1 MNGGRRKGRT
11 FPIRRSNDDCRS
23 AVRQDFDD
31 GALFPTK
38 KSKGSFC
45 RGFAA
50 NHMNMKTSTR
60 KRIGRVGILAVL
72 ALLLLVCFASC
83 APNNAPKVT
92 LSYDGDTFLSVAENQ
107 DQHALKVTQFKE
119 LADLLVA
126 TFNPDSFDNREML
139 VAAWRGYDMLAE
151 DFDDTKI
158 NETDEER
165 AERDRGDRADLAAAV
180 KVIAKANELAEE
192 KVSVDYTVLNKAD
205 LDVLINAF
213 RTKVDVGTSSG
224 FMDKILSGI
233 GSILRWLTNTLC
245 FGSYLAGICVFAVI
259 IEILM
264 LPFAIKQQK
273 NSIRQAKLRPKE
285 MAIKNKYKGR
295 NDQPTMQK
303 MQQEIQELYQRENF
317 SPYSGCLPL
326 LIQLPIIMAL
336 YSIII
341 DPLHYVMG
349 QTAGMSQALTTFAT
363 ASRAAGGLGC
373 VFGNTNGSIL
383 LLSELKS
390 AGVAA
395 FESVSNFRFFENSEE
410 IFTALSGI
418 SGKIPSFSIGGINIA
433 TRYVDGGRHGFW
445 RDEHLRIEGDA
456 AAHLHELFRSD
467 WLSAGGEELQPL
479 PEQKQSRPSNPS
491 HPLQIIHSAEGPT
504 RHAHHRAIIEAICSA
519 RHNIRIS
526 TPYLLPPPALL
537 EAICIAA
544 RSGVEVELLIP
555 ARSDVRIAGLAAEA
569 FVRYCVQQDVK
580 VYRYRNGFLHSKLIT
595 IDESVAIV
603 GSANL
608 DYRSLCY
615 NLEASVAIYSPA
627 LVREYNSRFYTD
639 LALSEPVSRLQRPTI
654 SRLLAEGLARLLA
667 PLL

>member
-23 AVRQDFDD
+23 AVRQDVYD

-83 APNNAPKVT
+83 APKNAQKVT

-165 AERDRGDRADLAAAV
+165 AERDRGDRADVAAAV

-395 FESVSNFRFFENSEE
+395 FESVSSFRFFANSEE

-418 SGKIPSFSIGGINIA
+418 SGKIPSFSIGGIN
-433 TRYVDGGRHGFW
+433 F
-445 RDEHLRIEGDA
+445 
-456 AAHLHELFRSD
+456 
-467 WLSAGGEELQPL
+467 
-479 PEQKQSRPSNPS
+479 
-491 HPLQIIHSAEGPT
+491 
-504 RHAHHRAIIEAICSA
+504 
-519 RHNIRIS
+519 
-526 TPYLLPPPALL
+526 
-537 EAICIAA
+537 
-544 RSGVEVELLIP
+544 
-555 ARSDVRIAGLAAEA
+555 GLAPSFSGNLLLLLVPVLT
-569 FVRYCVQQDVK
+569 FVTY
-580 VYRYRNGFLHSKLIT
+580 FLTSKLNRKFMAQP
-595 IDESVAIV
+595 VANEGV
-603 GSANL
+603 DAKQ
-608 DYRSLCY
+608 
-615 NLEASVAIYSPA
+615 VACSNTMMDVTMPMMSTFFTFMVPA
-627 LVREYNSRFYTD
+627 LVGVYWMFRSLVGLGKQFI
-639 LALSEPVSRLQRPTI
+639 I
-654 SRLLAEGLARLLA
+654 SRIMPLPTFTEEDYKQAAKEMAGKRTVVKKSERAGSVRSLHHIDDEDYEDTRERALARKAAIEAREREEQEAKKSSLFGGATLKQDRKDEDA
-667 PLL
+667 KDADKADETDEADKN

>member
-1 MNGGRRKGRT
+1 MTTAAAPCGKILT
-11 FPIRRSNDDCRS
+11 TAHCFP
-23 AVRQDFDD
+23 Q
-31 GALFPTK
+31 K

-83 APNNAPKVT
+83 ASNNAQKVT

-165 AERDRGDRADLAAAV
+165 AERDRGDRADVAAAV

-213 RTKVDVGTSSG
+213 RTKVDVDTSSG

-233 GSILRWLTNTLC
+233 GSILRWLTNNLC

-395 FESVSNFRFFENSEE
+395 FESVSSFRFFENSEE

-418 SGKIPSFSIGGINIA
+418 SGKIPSFSIGGIN
-433 TRYVDGGRHGFW
+433 F
-445 RDEHLRIEGDA
+445 
-456 AAHLHELFRSD
+456 
-467 WLSAGGEELQPL
+467 
-479 PEQKQSRPSNPS
+479 
-491 HPLQIIHSAEGPT
+491 
-504 RHAHHRAIIEAICSA
+504 
-519 RHNIRIS
+519 
-526 TPYLLPPPALL
+526 
-537 EAICIAA
+537 
-544 RSGVEVELLIP
+544 
-555 ARSDVRIAGLAAEA
+555 GLAPSFSGNLLLLLVPVLT
-569 FVRYCVQQDVK
+569 FVTY
-580 VYRYRNGFLHSKLIT
+580 FLTSKLNRKFMAQP
-595 IDESVAIV
+595 VANEGV
-603 GSANL
+603 DAKQ
-608 DYRSLCY
+608 
-615 NLEASVAIYSPA
+615 VACSNTMMDVTMPMMSTFFTFMVPA
-627 LVREYNSRFYTD
+627 LVGVYWMFRSLVGLGKQFI
-639 LALSEPVSRLQRPTI
+639 I
-654 SRLLAEGLARLLA
+654 SRIMPLPTFTEEDYKQAAKEMAGKRTVVKKSERAGSVRSLHHIDDEDYEDTRERALARKAAIEAREREEQEAKKSSLFGGATLKQDRKDEDA
-667 PLL
+667 KDADKADETDEADKN

>member
-83 APNNAPKVT
+83 ASNNAQKVT

-165 AERDRGDRADLAAAV
+165 AERDRGDRADVAAAV

-213 RTKVDVGTSSG
+213 RTKVDVDTSSG

-233 GSILRWLTNTLC
+233 GSILRWLTNNLC

-395 FESVSNFRFFENSEE
+395 FESVSSFRFFENSEE

-418 SGKIPSFSIGGINIA
+418 SGKIPSFSIGGIN
-433 TRYVDGGRHGFW
+433 F
-445 RDEHLRIEGDA
+445 
-456 AAHLHELFRSD
+456 
-467 WLSAGGEELQPL
+467 
-479 PEQKQSRPSNPS
+479 
-491 HPLQIIHSAEGPT
+491 
-504 RHAHHRAIIEAICSA
+504 
-519 RHNIRIS
+519 
-526 TPYLLPPPALL
+526 
-537 EAICIAA
+537 
-544 RSGVEVELLIP
+544 
-555 ARSDVRIAGLAAEA
+555 GLAPSFSGNLLLLLVPVLT
-569 FVRYCVQQDVK
+569 FVTY
-580 VYRYRNGFLHSKLIT
+580 FLTSKLNRKFMAQP
-595 IDESVAIV
+595 VANEGV
-603 GSANL
+603 DAKQ
-608 DYRSLCY
+608 
-615 NLEASVAIYSPA
+615 VACSNTMMDVTMPMMSTFFTFMVPA
-627 LVREYNSRFYTD
+627 LVGVYWMFRSLVGLGKQFI
-639 LALSEPVSRLQRPTI
+639 I
-654 SRLLAEGLARLLA
+654 SRIMPLPTFTEEDYKQAAKEMAGKRTVVKKSERAGSVRSLHHIDDEDYEDTRERALARKAAIEAREREEQEAKKSSLFGGATLKQDRKDEDA
-667 PLL
+667 KDADKADETDEADKN

>member
-83 APNNAPKVT
+83 APNNAQKVT

-151 DFDDTKI
+151 DFDDAKI

-395 FESVSNFRFFENSEE
+395 FESVSSFRFFENSEE

-418 SGKIPSFSIGGINIA
+418 SGKIPSFSIGGINFGL
-433 TRYVDGGRHGFW
+433 T
-445 RDEHLRIEGDA
+445 
-456 AAHLHELFRSD
+456 
-467 WLSAGGEELQPL
+467 
-479 PEQKQSRPSNPS
+479 PSFSGN
-491 HPLQIIHSAEGPT
+491 
-504 RHAHHRAIIEAICSA
+504 
-519 RHNIRIS
+519 
-526 TPYLLPPPALL
+526 LLLL
-537 EAICIAA
+537 L
-544 RSGVEVELLIP
+544 VPVLT
-555 ARSDVRIAGLAAEA
+555 
-569 FVRYCVQQDVK
+569 FVTY
-580 VYRYRNGFLHSKLIT
+580 FLTSKLNRKFMAQP
-595 IDESVAIV
+595 VANEGV
-603 GSANL
+603 DAKQ
-608 DYRSLCY
+608 
-615 NLEASVAIYSPA
+615 VACSNTMMDVTMPMMSTFFTFMVPA
-627 LVREYNSRFYTD
+627 LVGVYWMFRSLVGLGKQFI
-639 LALSEPVSRLQRPTI
+639 I
-654 SRLLAEGLARLLA
+654 SRIMPLPTFTEEDYKQAAKEMAGKRTVVKKSERAGSVRSLHHIDDEDYEDTRERALARKAAIEAREREEQEAKKSSLFGGATLKQDRKDEDA
-667 PLL
+667 KDADKADETDEADKN

>member
-23 AVRQDFDD
+23 AVRQDVYD

-83 APNNAPKVT
+83 APKNAQKVT

-165 AERDRGDRADLAAAV
+165 AERDRGDRADVAAAV

-213 RTKVDVGTSSG
+213 RTKVDVGASSG

-395 FESVSNFRFFENSEE
+395 FESVSSFRFFENSEE

-418 SGKIPSFSIGGINIA
+418 SGKIPSFSIGGIN
-433 TRYVDGGRHGFW
+433 F
-445 RDEHLRIEGDA
+445 
-456 AAHLHELFRSD
+456 
-467 WLSAGGEELQPL
+467 
-479 PEQKQSRPSNPS
+479 
-491 HPLQIIHSAEGPT
+491 
-504 RHAHHRAIIEAICSA
+504 
-519 RHNIRIS
+519 
-526 TPYLLPPPALL
+526 
-537 EAICIAA
+537 
-544 RSGVEVELLIP
+544 
-555 ARSDVRIAGLAAEA
+555 GLAPSFSGNLLLLLVPVLT
-569 FVRYCVQQDVK
+569 FVTY
-580 VYRYRNGFLHSKLIT
+580 FLTSKLNRKFMAQP
-595 IDESVAIV
+595 VANEGV
-603 GSANL
+603 DAKQ
-608 DYRSLCY
+608 
-615 NLEASVAIYSPA
+615 VACSNTMMDVTMPMMSTFFTFMVPA
-627 LVREYNSRFYTD
+627 LVGVYWMFRSLVGLGKQFI
-639 LALSEPVSRLQRPTI
+639 I
-654 SRLLAEGLARLLA
+654 SRIMPLPTFTEEDYKQAAKEMAGKRTVVKKSERAGSVRSLHHIDDEDYEDTRERALARKAAIEAREREEQEAKKSSLFGGATLKQDRKDEDA
-667 PLL
+667 KDADQADETDEADKN

>member
-1 MNGGRRKGRT
+1 
-11 FPIRRSNDDCRS
+11 
-23 AVRQDFDD
+23 
-31 GALFPTK
+31 
-38 KSKGSFC
+38 
-45 RGFAA
+45 
-50 NHMNMKTSTR
+50 MNMKTSTR
-60 KRIGRVGILAVL
+60 KRIGRVGLLAVL
-72 ALLLLVCFASC
+72 ALLLLACFASC

-92 LSYDGDTFLSVAENQ
+92 LSYDGDAFLSVAENQ
-107 DQHALKVTQFKE
+107 DQHALKGTQLKS

-126 TFNPDSFDNREML
+126 TFDPETFDNREML

-151 DFDDTKI
+151 GFDDTKI
-158 NETDEER
+158 NETAEER
-165 AERDRGDRADLAAAV
+165 AERDRGDRADVAAAV
-180 KVIAKANELAEE
+180 KVITKANDLADE
-192 KVSVDYTVLNKAD
+192 KTAVDFTALNKAD
-205 LDVLINAF
+205 LDVLIDAF
-213 RTKVDVGTSSG
+213 RTKVDVDSSAG

-233 GSILRWLTNTLC
+233 GVALRWLTNTLC
-245 FGSYLAGICVFAVI
+245 FGSYLGGICLFAVI

-395 FESVSNFRFFENSEE
+395 FESVSSFRFFENSEE

-418 SGKIPSFSIGGINIA
+418 SGKIPSFSIGGIN
-433 TRYVDGGRHGFW
+433 F
-445 RDEHLRIEGDA
+445 
-456 AAHLHELFRSD
+456 
-467 WLSAGGEELQPL
+467 
-479 PEQKQSRPSNPS
+479 
-491 HPLQIIHSAEGPT
+491 
-504 RHAHHRAIIEAICSA
+504 
-519 RHNIRIS
+519 
-526 TPYLLPPPALL
+526 
-537 EAICIAA
+537 
-544 RSGVEVELLIP
+544 
-555 ARSDVRIAGLAAEA
+555 GLAPSFSGNLLLLLVPVLT
-569 FVRYCVQQDVK
+569 FVTY
-580 VYRYRNGFLHSKLIT
+580 FLTSKLNRKFMAQP
-595 IDESVAIV
+595 VANEGV
-603 GSANL
+603 DAKQ
-608 DYRSLCY
+608 
-615 NLEASVAIYSPA
+615 VACSNTMMDVTMPMMSTFFTFMVPA
-627 LVREYNSRFYTD
+627 LVGVYWMFRSLVGLGKQFI
-639 LALSEPVSRLQRPTI
+639 I
-654 SRLLAEGLARLLA
+654 SRIMPLPTFTEEDYKQAAKEMAGKRTVVKKSERAGSVRSLHHIDDEDYEDTRERALARKAAIEAREREEQEAKKSSLFGGATLKQDRKA
-667 PLL
+667 EDAKDADDTDEADQADKN

>member
-23 AVRQDFDD
+23 AVRQDVYD

-83 APNNAPKVT
+83 APKNAQKVT

-165 AERDRGDRADLAAAV
+165 AERDRGDRADVAAAV

-213 RTKVDVGTSSG
+213 RTKVDVGASSG

-273 NSIRQAKLRPKE
+273 NAIRQAKLRPKE

-395 FESVSNFRFFENSEE
+395 FESVSSFRFFENSEE

-418 SGKIPSFSIGGINIA
+418 SGKIPSFSIGGIN
-433 TRYVDGGRHGFW
+433 F
-445 RDEHLRIEGDA
+445 
-456 AAHLHELFRSD
+456 
-467 WLSAGGEELQPL
+467 
-479 PEQKQSRPSNPS
+479 
-491 HPLQIIHSAEGPT
+491 
-504 RHAHHRAIIEAICSA
+504 
-519 RHNIRIS
+519 
-526 TPYLLPPPALL
+526 
-537 EAICIAA
+537 
-544 RSGVEVELLIP
+544 
-555 ARSDVRIAGLAAEA
+555 GLAPSFSGNLLLLLVPVLT
-569 FVRYCVQQDVK
+569 FVTY
-580 VYRYRNGFLHSKLIT
+580 FLTSKLNRKFMAQP
-595 IDESVAIV
+595 VANEGV
-603 GSANL
+603 DAKQ
-608 DYRSLCY
+608 
-615 NLEASVAIYSPA
+615 VACSNTMMDVTMPMMSTFFTFMVPA
-627 LVREYNSRFYTD
+627 LVGVYWMFRSLVGLGKQFI
-639 LALSEPVSRLQRPTI
+639 I
-654 SRLLAEGLARLLA
+654 SRIMPLPTFTEEDYKQAAKEMAGKRTVVKKSERAGSVRSLHHIDDEDYEDTRERALARKAAIEAREREEQEAKKSSLFGGATLKQDRKDEDA
-667 PLL
+667 KDADKADETDEADKN

>member
-1 MNGGRRKGRT
+1 
-11 FPIRRSNDDCRS
+11 
-23 AVRQDFDD
+23 
-31 GALFPTK
+31 
-38 KSKGSFC
+38 
-45 RGFAA
+45 
-50 NHMNMKTSTR
+50 MNMKTSTR
-60 KRIGRVGILAVL
+60 KRIGRVGLLAVL
-72 ALLLLVCFASC
+72 ALLLLACFASC

-107 DQHALKVTQFKE
+107 DQHALKGTQLKS

-126 TFNPDSFDNREML
+126 TFDPETFDNREML

-151 DFDDTKI
+151 GFDDTKI
-158 NETDEER
+158 NETAEER
-165 AERDRGDRADLAAAV
+165 AERDRGDRADVAAAV
-180 KVIAKANELAEE
+180 KVITKANDLADE
-192 KVSVDYTVLNKAD
+192 KTAVDFTALNKAD
-205 LDVLINAF
+205 LDVLIDAF
-213 RTKVDVGTSSG
+213 RTKVDVDSSAG

-233 GSILRWLTNTLC
+233 GVALRWLTNTLC
-245 FGSYLAGICVFAVI
+245 FGSYLGGICLFAII

-395 FESVSNFRFFENSEE
+395 FESVSSFRFFENSEE
-410 IFTALSGI
+410 VFTALSGI
-418 SGKIPSFSIGGINIA
+418 SGKIPSFSIGGIN
-433 TRYVDGGRHGFW
+433 F
-445 RDEHLRIEGDA
+445 
-456 AAHLHELFRSD
+456 
-467 WLSAGGEELQPL
+467 
-479 PEQKQSRPSNPS
+479 
-491 HPLQIIHSAEGPT
+491 
-504 RHAHHRAIIEAICSA
+504 
-519 RHNIRIS
+519 
-526 TPYLLPPPALL
+526 
-537 EAICIAA
+537 
-544 RSGVEVELLIP
+544 
-555 ARSDVRIAGLAAEA
+555 GLAPSFSGNLLLLLVPVLT
-569 FVRYCVQQDVK
+569 FVTY
-580 VYRYRNGFLHSKLIT
+580 FLTSKLNRKFMAQP
-595 IDESVAIV
+595 VANEGV
-603 GSANL
+603 DAKQ
-608 DYRSLCY
+608 
-615 NLEASVAIYSPA
+615 VACSNTMMDVTMPMMSTFFTFMVPA
-627 LVREYNSRFYTD
+627 LVGVYWMFRSLVGLGKQFI
-639 LALSEPVSRLQRPTI
+639 I
-654 SRLLAEGLARLLA
+654 SRIMPLPTFTEEDYKQAAKEMAGKRTVVKKSERAGSVRSLHHIDDEDYEDTRERALARKAAIEAREREEQEAKKSSLFGGATLKQDRKA
-667 PLL
+667 EDAKDADDTDEADQADKN

>member
-31 GALFPTK
+31 GAPFPTK

-72 ALLLLVCFASC
+72 ALLLLVCFTSC
-83 APNNAPKVT
+83 ASNNATKVT

-165 AERDRGDRADLAAAV
+165 AERDRGDRADVAAAV

-213 RTKVDVGTSSG
+213 RTKVDVGTSAG

-395 FESVSNFRFFENSEE
+395 FESVSSFRFFANSEE

-418 SGKIPSFSIGGINIA
+418 SGKIPSFSIGGIN
-433 TRYVDGGRHGFW
+433 F
-445 RDEHLRIEGDA
+445 
-456 AAHLHELFRSD
+456 
-467 WLSAGGEELQPL
+467 
-479 PEQKQSRPSNPS
+479 
-491 HPLQIIHSAEGPT
+491 
-504 RHAHHRAIIEAICSA
+504 
-519 RHNIRIS
+519 
-526 TPYLLPPPALL
+526 
-537 EAICIAA
+537 
-544 RSGVEVELLIP
+544 
-555 ARSDVRIAGLAAEA
+555 GLAPSFSGNLLLLLVPVLT
-569 FVRYCVQQDVK
+569 FVTY
-580 VYRYRNGFLHSKLIT
+580 FLTSKLNRKFMAQP
-595 IDESVAIV
+595 VANEGV
-603 GSANL
+603 DAKQ
-608 DYRSLCY
+608 
-615 NLEASVAIYSPA
+615 VACSNTMMDVTMPMMSTFFTFMVPA
-627 LVREYNSRFYTD
+627 LVGVYWMFRSLVGLGKQFI
-639 LALSEPVSRLQRPTI
+639 I
-654 SRLLAEGLARLLA
+654 SRIMPLPTFTEEDYKQAAKEMAGKRTVVKKSERAGSVRSLHHIDDEDYEDTRERALARKAAIEAREREEQEAKKSSLFGGATLKQDRKDEDA
-667 PLL
+667 KDADKADETDEADKN

>member
-1 MNGGRRKGRT
+1 
-11 FPIRRSNDDCRS
+11 
-23 AVRQDFDD
+23 
-31 GALFPTK
+31 
-38 KSKGSFC
+38 
-45 RGFAA
+45 
-50 NHMNMKTSTR
+50 MNMKTSTR

-72 ALLLLVCFASC
+72 ALLLLVCFTSC
-83 APNNAPKVT
+83 ASNNAPKVT

-165 AERDRGDRADLAAAV
+165 VERDRGDRADVAAAV

-418 SGKIPSFSIGGINIA
+418 SGKIPSFSIGGINFGL
-433 TRYVDGGRHGFW
+433 T
-445 RDEHLRIEGDA
+445 
-456 AAHLHELFRSD
+456 
-467 WLSAGGEELQPL
+467 
-479 PEQKQSRPSNPS
+479 PSFSGN
-491 HPLQIIHSAEGPT
+491 
-504 RHAHHRAIIEAICSA
+504 
-519 RHNIRIS
+519 
-526 TPYLLPPPALL
+526 LLLL
-537 EAICIAA
+537 L
-544 RSGVEVELLIP
+544 VPVLT
-555 ARSDVRIAGLAAEA
+555 
-569 FVRYCVQQDVK
+569 FVTY
-580 VYRYRNGFLHSKLIT
+580 FLTSKLNRKFMAQP
-595 IDESVAIV
+595 VANEGV
-603 GSANL
+603 DAKQ
-608 DYRSLCY
+608 
-615 NLEASVAIYSPA
+615 VACSNTMMDVTMPMMSTFFTFMVPA
-627 LVREYNSRFYTD
+627 LVGVYWMFRSLVGLGKQFI
-639 LALSEPVSRLQRPTI
+639 I
-654 SRLLAEGLARLLA
+654 SRIMPLPTFTEEDYKQAAKEMAGKRTVVKKSERAGSVRSLHHIDDEDYEDTRERALARKAAIEAREREEQEAKKSSLFGGATLKQDRKDEDA
-667 PLL
+667 KDADKADETDAADKN

>member
-83 APNNAPKVT
+83 APNNAQKVT

-213 RTKVDVGTSSG
+213 RTKVDVDTSSG

-233 GSILRWLTNTLC
+233 GSILRWLTNNLC

-418 SGKIPSFSIGGINIA
+418 SGKIPSFSIGGIN
-433 TRYVDGGRHGFW
+433 F
-445 RDEHLRIEGDA
+445 
-456 AAHLHELFRSD
+456 
-467 WLSAGGEELQPL
+467 
-479 PEQKQSRPSNPS
+479 
-491 HPLQIIHSAEGPT
+491 
-504 RHAHHRAIIEAICSA
+504 
-519 RHNIRIS
+519 
-526 TPYLLPPPALL
+526 
-537 EAICIAA
+537 
-544 RSGVEVELLIP
+544 
-555 ARSDVRIAGLAAEA
+555 GLAPSFSGNLLLLLVPVLT
-569 FVRYCVQQDVK
+569 FVTY
-580 VYRYRNGFLHSKLIT
+580 FLTSKLNRKFMAQP
-595 IDESVAIV
+595 VANEGV
-603 GSANL
+603 DAKQ
-608 DYRSLCY
+608 
-615 NLEASVAIYSPA
+615 VACSNTMMDVTMPMMSTFFTFMVPA
-627 LVREYNSRFYTD
+627 LVGVYWMFRSLVGLGKQFI
-639 LALSEPVSRLQRPTI
+639 I
-654 SRLLAEGLARLLA
+654 SRIMPLPTFTEEDYKQAAKEMAGKRTVVKKSERAGSVRSLHHIDDEDYEDTRERALARKAAIEAREREEQEAKKSSLFGGATLKQDRKDEDA
-667 PLL
+667 KDADKADETDEADKN

>member
-83 APNNAPKVT
+83 APNNAQKVT

-151 DFDDTKI
+151 DFDDAKI

-165 AERDRGDRADLAAAV
+165 AERDRGDRADVAAAV

-395 FESVSNFRFFENSEE
+395 FESVSSFRFFENSEE

-418 SGKIPSFSIGGINIA
+418 SGKIPSFSIGGINFGL
-433 TRYVDGGRHGFW
+433 T
-445 RDEHLRIEGDA
+445 
-456 AAHLHELFRSD
+456 
-467 WLSAGGEELQPL
+467 
-479 PEQKQSRPSNPS
+479 PSFSGN
-491 HPLQIIHSAEGPT
+491 
-504 RHAHHRAIIEAICSA
+504 
-519 RHNIRIS
+519 
-526 TPYLLPPPALL
+526 LLLL
-537 EAICIAA
+537 L
-544 RSGVEVELLIP
+544 VPVLT
-555 ARSDVRIAGLAAEA
+555 
-569 FVRYCVQQDVK
+569 FVTY
-580 VYRYRNGFLHSKLIT
+580 FLTSKLNRKFMAQP
-595 IDESVAIV
+595 VANEGV
-603 GSANL
+603 DAKQ
-608 DYRSLCY
+608 
-615 NLEASVAIYSPA
+615 VACSNTMMDVTMPMMSTFFTFMVPA
-627 LVREYNSRFYTD
+627 LVGVYWMFRSLVGLGKQFI
-639 LALSEPVSRLQRPTI
+639 I
-654 SRLLAEGLARLLA
+654 SRIMPLPTFTEEDYKQAAKEMAGKRTVVKKSERAGSVRSLHHIDDEDYEDTRERALARKAAIEAREREEQEAKKSSLFGGATLKQDRKDEDA
-667 PLL
+667 KDADKADETDEADKN

>member
-11 FPIRRSNDDCRS
+11 FPTRRSNDDCRS

-31 GALFPTK
+31 GAPFPTK

-83 APNNAPKVT
+83 APNNAQKVT

-165 AERDRGDRADLAAAV
+165 VERDRGDRADVAAAV

-418 SGKIPSFSIGGINIA
+418 SGKIPSFSIGGINFGL
-433 TRYVDGGRHGFW
+433 T
-445 RDEHLRIEGDA
+445 
-456 AAHLHELFRSD
+456 
-467 WLSAGGEELQPL
+467 
-479 PEQKQSRPSNPS
+479 PSFSGN
-491 HPLQIIHSAEGPT
+491 
-504 RHAHHRAIIEAICSA
+504 
-519 RHNIRIS
+519 
-526 TPYLLPPPALL
+526 LLLL
-537 EAICIAA
+537 L
-544 RSGVEVELLIP
+544 VPVLT
-555 ARSDVRIAGLAAEA
+555 
-569 FVRYCVQQDVK
+569 FVTY
-580 VYRYRNGFLHSKLIT
+580 FLTSKLNRKFMAQP
-595 IDESVAIV
+595 VANEGV
-603 GSANL
+603 DAKQ
-608 DYRSLCY
+608 
-615 NLEASVAIYSPA
+615 VACSNTMMDVTMPMMSTFFTFMVPA
-627 LVREYNSRFYTD
+627 LVGVYWMFRSLVGLGKQFI
-639 LALSEPVSRLQRPTI
+639 I
-654 SRLLAEGLARLLA
+654 SRIMPLPTFTEEDYKQAAKEMAGKRTVVKKSERAGSVRSLHHIDDEDYEDTRERALARKAAIEAREREEQEAKKSSLFGGATLKQDRKDEDA
-667 PLL
+667 KDADKADETDAADKN

>member
-23 AVRQDFDD
+23 AVRQDVYD

-83 APNNAPKVT
+83 APKNAQKVT

-165 AERDRGDRADLAAAV
+165 AERDRGDRADVAAAV

-213 RTKVDVGTSSG
+213 RTKVDVGASSG

-395 FESVSNFRFFENSEE
+395 FESVSSFRFFANSEE

-418 SGKIPSFSIGGINIA
+418 SGKIPSFSIGGIN
-433 TRYVDGGRHGFW
+433 F
-445 RDEHLRIEGDA
+445 
-456 AAHLHELFRSD
+456 
-467 WLSAGGEELQPL
+467 
-479 PEQKQSRPSNPS
+479 
-491 HPLQIIHSAEGPT
+491 
-504 RHAHHRAIIEAICSA
+504 
-519 RHNIRIS
+519 
-526 TPYLLPPPALL
+526 
-537 EAICIAA
+537 
-544 RSGVEVELLIP
+544 
-555 ARSDVRIAGLAAEA
+555 GLAPSFSGNLLLLLVPVLT
-569 FVRYCVQQDVK
+569 FVTY
-580 VYRYRNGFLHSKLIT
+580 FLTSKLNRKFMAQP
-595 IDESVAIV
+595 VANEGV
-603 GSANL
+603 DAKQ
-608 DYRSLCY
+608 
-615 NLEASVAIYSPA
+615 VACSNTMMDVTMPMMSTFFTFMVPA
-627 LVREYNSRFYTD
+627 LVGVYWMFRSLVGLGKQFI
-639 LALSEPVSRLQRPTI
+639 I
-654 SRLLAEGLARLLA
+654 SRIMPLPTFTEEDYKQAAKEMAGKRTVVKKSERAGSVRSLHHIDDEDYEDTRERALARKAAIEAREREEQEAKKSSLFGGATLKQDRKDEDA
-667 PLL
+667 KDADQADETDEADKN

>member
-23 AVRQDFDD
+23 AVRQDFYD
-31 GALFPTK
+31 GAPFPTK

-72 ALLLLVCFASC
+72 ALLLLVCFTSC
-83 APNNAPKVT
+83 ASNNATKVT

-165 AERDRGDRADLAAAV
+165 AERDRGDRADVAAAV

-395 FESVSNFRFFENSEE
+395 FESVSSFRFFENSGEV
-410 IFTALSGI
+410 FTALSGI
-418 SGKIPSFSIGGINIA
+418 SGKIPSFSIGGIN
-433 TRYVDGGRHGFW
+433 F
-445 RDEHLRIEGDA
+445 
-456 AAHLHELFRSD
+456 
-467 WLSAGGEELQPL
+467 
-479 PEQKQSRPSNPS
+479 
-491 HPLQIIHSAEGPT
+491 
-504 RHAHHRAIIEAICSA
+504 
-519 RHNIRIS
+519 
-526 TPYLLPPPALL
+526 
-537 EAICIAA
+537 
-544 RSGVEVELLIP
+544 
-555 ARSDVRIAGLAAEA
+555 GLAPSFSGNLLLLLVPVLT
-569 FVRYCVQQDVK
+569 FVTY
-580 VYRYRNGFLHSKLIT
+580 FLTSKLNRKFMAQP
-595 IDESVAIV
+595 VANEGV
-603 GSANL
+603 DAKQ
-608 DYRSLCY
+608 
-615 NLEASVAIYSPA
+615 VACSNTMMDVTMPMMSTFFTFMVPA
-627 LVREYNSRFYTD
+627 LVGVYWMFRSLVGLGKQFI
-639 LALSEPVSRLQRPTI
+639 I
-654 SRLLAEGLARLLA
+654 SRIMPLPTFTEEDYKQAAKEMAGKRTVVKKSERAGSVRSLHHIDDEDYEDTRERALARKAAIEAREREEQEAKKSSLFGGATLKQDRKDEDA
-667 PLL
+667 KDADKADETDEADKN

>member
-31 GALFPTK
+31 GAPFPTK

-83 APNNAPKVT
+83 APNNAQKVT

-151 DFDDTKI
+151 DFDDAKI

-395 FESVSNFRFFENSEE
+395 FESVSSFRFFENSEE

-418 SGKIPSFSIGGINIA
+418 SGKIPSFSIGGINFGL
-433 TRYVDGGRHGFW
+433 T
-445 RDEHLRIEGDA
+445 
-456 AAHLHELFRSD
+456 
-467 WLSAGGEELQPL
+467 
-479 PEQKQSRPSNPS
+479 PSFSGN
-491 HPLQIIHSAEGPT
+491 
-504 RHAHHRAIIEAICSA
+504 
-519 RHNIRIS
+519 
-526 TPYLLPPPALL
+526 LLLL
-537 EAICIAA
+537 L
-544 RSGVEVELLIP
+544 VPVLT
-555 ARSDVRIAGLAAEA
+555 
-569 FVRYCVQQDVK
+569 FVTY
-580 VYRYRNGFLHSKLIT
+580 FLTSKLNRKFMAQP
-595 IDESVAIV
+595 VANEGV
-603 GSANL
+603 DAKQ
-608 DYRSLCY
+608 
-615 NLEASVAIYSPA
+615 VACSNTMMDVTMPMMSTFFTFMVPA
-627 LVREYNSRFYTD
+627 LVGVYWMFRSLVGLGKQFI
-639 LALSEPVSRLQRPTI
+639 I
-654 SRLLAEGLARLLA
+654 SRIMPLPTFTEEDYKQAAKEMAGKRTVVKKSERAGSVRSLHHIDDEDYEDTRERALARKAAIEAREREEQEAKKSSLFGGATLKQDRKDEDA
-667 PLL
+667 KDADKADETDEADKN

>member
-83 APNNAPKVT
+83 APNNAQKVT

-165 AERDRGDRADLAAAV
+165 AERDRGDRADVAAAV

-395 FESVSNFRFFENSEE
+395 FESVSSFRFFENSEE

-418 SGKIPSFSIGGINIA
+418 SGKIPSFSIGGINFGL
-433 TRYVDGGRHGFW
+433 T
-445 RDEHLRIEGDA
+445 
-456 AAHLHELFRSD
+456 
-467 WLSAGGEELQPL
+467 
-479 PEQKQSRPSNPS
+479 PSFSGN
-491 HPLQIIHSAEGPT
+491 
-504 RHAHHRAIIEAICSA
+504 
-519 RHNIRIS
+519 
-526 TPYLLPPPALL
+526 LLLL
-537 EAICIAA
+537 L
-544 RSGVEVELLIP
+544 VPVLT
-555 ARSDVRIAGLAAEA
+555 
-569 FVRYCVQQDVK
+569 FVTY
-580 VYRYRNGFLHSKLIT
+580 FLTSKLNRKFMAQP
-595 IDESVAIV
+595 VANEGV
-603 GSANL
+603 DAKQ
-608 DYRSLCY
+608 
-615 NLEASVAIYSPA
+615 VACSNTMMDVTMPMMSTFFTFMVPA
-627 LVREYNSRFYTD
+627 LVGVYWMFRSLVGLGKQFI
-639 LALSEPVSRLQRPTI
+639 I
-654 SRLLAEGLARLLA
+654 SRIMPLPTFTEEDYKQAAKEMAGKRTVVKKSERAGSVRSLHHIDDEDYEDTRERALARKAAIEAREREEQEAKKSSLFGGATLKQDRKDEDA
-667 PLL
+667 KDADKADETDEADKN

>member
-1 MNGGRRKGRT
+1 
-11 FPIRRSNDDCRS
+11 
-23 AVRQDFDD
+23 
-31 GALFPTK
+31 
-38 KSKGSFC
+38 
-45 RGFAA
+45 
-50 NHMNMKTSTR
+50 MKTSTR

-83 APNNAPKVT
+83 APKNAQKVT

-165 AERDRGDRADLAAAV
+165 AERDRGDRADVAAAV

-213 RTKVDVGTSSG
+213 RTKVDVGASSG

-395 FESVSNFRFFENSEE
+395 FESVSSFRFFENSEE

-418 SGKIPSFSIGGINIA
+418 SGKIPSFSIGGIN
-433 TRYVDGGRHGFW
+433 F
-445 RDEHLRIEGDA
+445 
-456 AAHLHELFRSD
+456 
-467 WLSAGGEELQPL
+467 
-479 PEQKQSRPSNPS
+479 
-491 HPLQIIHSAEGPT
+491 
-504 RHAHHRAIIEAICSA
+504 
-519 RHNIRIS
+519 
-526 TPYLLPPPALL
+526 
-537 EAICIAA
+537 
-544 RSGVEVELLIP
+544 
-555 ARSDVRIAGLAAEA
+555 GLAPSFSGNLLLLLVPVLT
-569 FVRYCVQQDVK
+569 FVTY
-580 VYRYRNGFLHSKLIT
+580 FLTSKLNRKFMAQP
-595 IDESVAIV
+595 VANEGV
-603 GSANL
+603 DAKQ
-608 DYRSLCY
+608 
-615 NLEASVAIYSPA
+615 VACSNTMMDVTMPMMSTFFTFMVPA
-627 LVREYNSRFYTD
+627 LVGVYWMFRSLVGLGKQFI
-639 LALSEPVSRLQRPTI
+639 I
-654 SRLLAEGLARLLA
+654 SRIMPLPTFTEEDYKQAAKEMAGKRTVVKKSERAGSVRSLHHIDDEDYEDTRERALARKAAIEAREREEQEAKKSSLFGGATLKQDRKDEDA
-667 PLL
+667 KDADKADETDEADKN

>member
-23 AVRQDFDD
+23 AVRQDVYD

-72 ALLLLVCFASC
+72 ALLLLVCFTSC
-83 APNNAPKVT
+83 ASNNAPKVT

-151 DFDDTKI
+151 GFDDTKI

-165 AERDRGDRADLAAAV
+165 AERDRGDRADVAAAV

-395 FESVSNFRFFENSEE
+395 FESVSSFRFFANSEE

-418 SGKIPSFSIGGINIA
+418 SGKIPSFSIGGIN
-433 TRYVDGGRHGFW
+433 F
-445 RDEHLRIEGDA
+445 
-456 AAHLHELFRSD
+456 
-467 WLSAGGEELQPL
+467 
-479 PEQKQSRPSNPS
+479 
-491 HPLQIIHSAEGPT
+491 
-504 RHAHHRAIIEAICSA
+504 
-519 RHNIRIS
+519 
-526 TPYLLPPPALL
+526 
-537 EAICIAA
+537 
-544 RSGVEVELLIP
+544 
-555 ARSDVRIAGLAAEA
+555 GLAPSFSGNLLLLLVPVLT
-569 FVRYCVQQDVK
+569 FVTY
-580 VYRYRNGFLHSKLIT
+580 FLTSKLNRKFMAQP
-595 IDESVAIV
+595 VANEGV
-603 GSANL
+603 DAKQ
-608 DYRSLCY
+608 
-615 NLEASVAIYSPA
+615 VACSNTMMDVTMPMMSTFFTFMVPA
-627 LVREYNSRFYTD
+627 LVGVYWMFRSLVGLGKQFI
-639 LALSEPVSRLQRPTI
+639 I
-654 SRLLAEGLARLLA
+654 SRIMPLPTFTEEDYKQAAKEMAGKRTVVKKSERAGSVRSLHHIDDEDYEDTRERALARKAAIEAREREEQEAKKSSLFGGATLKQDRKDEDA
-667 PLL
+667 KDADQADETDEADKN

>member
-1 MNGGRRKGRT
+1 
-11 FPIRRSNDDCRS
+11 
-23 AVRQDFDD
+23 
-31 GALFPTK
+31 
-38 KSKGSFC
+38 
-45 RGFAA
+45 
-50 NHMNMKTSTR
+50 MKTSTR
-60 KRIGRVGILAVL
+60 KRIGRVGLLAVL
-72 ALLLLVCFASC
+72 ALLLLACFASC

-107 DQHALKVTQFKE
+107 DQHALKGTQLKS

-126 TFNPDSFDNREML
+126 TFDPETFDNREML

-151 DFDDTKI
+151 GFDDTKI
-158 NETDEER
+158 NETAEER
-165 AERDRGDRADLAAAV
+165 AERDRGDRADVAAAV
-180 KVIAKANELAEE
+180 KVITKANDLADE
-192 KVSVDYTVLNKAD
+192 KTAVDFTALNKAD
-205 LDVLINAF
+205 LDVLIDAF
-213 RTKVDVGTSSG
+213 RTKADVDSSAG

-233 GSILRWLTNTLC
+233 GVALRWLTNTLC
-245 FGSYLAGICVFAVI
+245 FGSYLGGICLFAII

-395 FESVSNFRFFENSEE
+395 FESVSSFRFFENSEE
-410 IFTALSGI
+410 VFTALSGI
-418 SGKIPSFSIGGINIA
+418 SGKIPSFSIGGIN
-433 TRYVDGGRHGFW
+433 F
-445 RDEHLRIEGDA
+445 
-456 AAHLHELFRSD
+456 
-467 WLSAGGEELQPL
+467 
-479 PEQKQSRPSNPS
+479 
-491 HPLQIIHSAEGPT
+491 
-504 RHAHHRAIIEAICSA
+504 
-519 RHNIRIS
+519 
-526 TPYLLPPPALL
+526 
-537 EAICIAA
+537 
-544 RSGVEVELLIP
+544 
-555 ARSDVRIAGLAAEA
+555 GLAPSFSGNLLLLLVPVLT
-569 FVRYCVQQDVK
+569 FVTY
-580 VYRYRNGFLHSKLIT
+580 FLTSKLNRKFMAQP
-595 IDESVAIV
+595 VANEGV
-603 GSANL
+603 DAKQ
-608 DYRSLCY
+608 
-615 NLEASVAIYSPA
+615 VACSNTMMDVTMPMMSTFFTFMVPA
-627 LVREYNSRFYTD
+627 LVGVYWMFRSLVGLGKQFI
-639 LALSEPVSRLQRPTI
+639 I
-654 SRLLAEGLARLLA
+654 SRIMPLPTFTEEDYKQAAKEMAGKRTVVKKSERAGSVRSLHHIDDEDYEDTRERALARKAAIEAREREEQEAKKSSLFGGATLKQDRKA
-667 PLL
+667 EDAKDADDTDEADQADKN

>member
-72 ALLLLVCFASC
+72 ALLLLVCFTSC
-83 APNNAPKVT
+83 ASNNAPKVT

-165 AERDRGDRADLAAAV
+165 AERDRGDRADVAAAV

-395 FESVSNFRFFENSEE
+395 FESVSSFRFFENSEE

-418 SGKIPSFSIGGINIA
+418 SGKIPSFSIGGIN
-433 TRYVDGGRHGFW
+433 F
-445 RDEHLRIEGDA
+445 
-456 AAHLHELFRSD
+456 
-467 WLSAGGEELQPL
+467 
-479 PEQKQSRPSNPS
+479 
-491 HPLQIIHSAEGPT
+491 
-504 RHAHHRAIIEAICSA
+504 
-519 RHNIRIS
+519 
-526 TPYLLPPPALL
+526 
-537 EAICIAA
+537 
-544 RSGVEVELLIP
+544 
-555 ARSDVRIAGLAAEA
+555 GLAPSFSGNLLLLLVPVLT
-569 FVRYCVQQDVK
+569 FVTY
-580 VYRYRNGFLHSKLIT
+580 FLTSKLNRKFMAQP
-595 IDESVAIV
+595 VANEGV
-603 GSANL
+603 DAKQ
-608 DYRSLCY
+608 
-615 NLEASVAIYSPA
+615 VACSNTMMDVTMPMMSTFFTFMVPA
-627 LVREYNSRFYTD
+627 LVGVYWMFRSLVGLGKQFI
-639 LALSEPVSRLQRPTI
+639 I
-654 SRLLAEGLARLLA
+654 SRIMPLPTFTEEDYKQAAKEMAGKRTVVKKSERAGSVRSLHHIDDEDYEDTRERALARKAAIEAREREEQEAKKSSLFGGATLKQDRKDEDA
-667 PLL
+667 KDSDKADETDEADKN

>member
-1 MNGGRRKGRT
+1 
-11 FPIRRSNDDCRS
+11 
-23 AVRQDFDD
+23 
-31 GALFPTK
+31 
-38 KSKGSFC
+38 
-45 RGFAA
+45 
-50 NHMNMKTSTR
+50 MNMKTSTR
-60 KRIGRVGILAVL
+60 KRIGRVGLLAVL
-72 ALLLLVCFASC
+72 ALLLLACFASC

-107 DQHALKVTQFKE
+107 DQHALKGTQLKS

-126 TFNPDSFDNREML
+126 TFDPETFDNREML

-151 DFDDTKI
+151 GFDDTKI
-158 NETDEER
+158 NETAEER
-165 AERDRGDRADLAAAV
+165 AERDRGDRADVAAAV
-180 KVIAKANELAEE
+180 KVITKANDLADE
-192 KVSVDYTVLNKAD
+192 KTAVDFTALNKAD
-205 LDVLINAF
+205 LDVLIDAF
-213 RTKVDVGTSSG
+213 RTKADVDSSAG

-233 GSILRWLTNTLC
+233 GVALRWLTNTLC
-245 FGSYLAGICVFAVI
+245 FGSYLGGICLFAII

-395 FESVSNFRFFENSEE
+395 FESVSSFRFFENSEE
-410 IFTALSGI
+410 VFTALSGI
-418 SGKIPSFSIGGINIA
+418 SGKIPSFSIGGIN
-433 TRYVDGGRHGFW
+433 F
-445 RDEHLRIEGDA
+445 
-456 AAHLHELFRSD
+456 
-467 WLSAGGEELQPL
+467 
-479 PEQKQSRPSNPS
+479 
-491 HPLQIIHSAEGPT
+491 
-504 RHAHHRAIIEAICSA
+504 
-519 RHNIRIS
+519 
-526 TPYLLPPPALL
+526 
-537 EAICIAA
+537 
-544 RSGVEVELLIP
+544 
-555 ARSDVRIAGLAAEA
+555 GLAPSFSGNLLLLLVPVLT
-569 FVRYCVQQDVK
+569 FVTY
-580 VYRYRNGFLHSKLIT
+580 FLTSKLNRKFMAQP
-595 IDESVAIV
+595 VANEGV
-603 GSANL
+603 DAKQ
-608 DYRSLCY
+608 
-615 NLEASVAIYSPA
+615 VACSNTMMDVTMPMMSTFFTFMVPA
-627 LVREYNSRFYTD
+627 LVGVYWMFRSLVGLGKQFI
-639 LALSEPVSRLQRPTI
+639 I
-654 SRLLAEGLARLLA
+654 SRIMPLPTFTEEDYKQAAKEMAGKRTVVKKSERAGSVRSLHHIDDEDYEDTRERALARKAAIEAREREEQEAKKSSLFGGATLKQDRKA
-667 PLL
+667 EDAKDADDTDEADQADKN

>member
-1 MNGGRRKGRT
+1 M
-11 FPIRRSNDDCRS
+11 
-23 AVRQDFDD
+23 
-31 GALFPTK
+31 
-38 KSKGSFC
+38 
-45 RGFAA
+45 
-50 NHMNMKTSTR
+50 
-60 KRIGRVGILAVL
+60 LAVL
-72 ALLLLVCFASC
+72 ALLLLACFASC

-107 DQHALKVTQFKE
+107 DQHALKGTQLKS

-126 TFNPDSFDNREML
+126 TFDPETFDNREML

-158 NETDEER
+158 NETAEER
-165 AERDRGDRADLAAAV
+165 AERDRGDRADVAAAV
-180 KVIAKANELAEE
+180 KVITKANDLADE
-192 KVSVDYTVLNKAD
+192 KTAVDFTALNKAD
-205 LDVLINAF
+205 LDVLIDAF
-213 RTKVDVGTSSG
+213 RTKVDVDSSAG

-233 GSILRWLTNTLC
+233 GVALRWLTNTLC
-245 FGSYLAGICVFAVI
+245 FGSYLGGICLFAIV

-395 FESVSNFRFFENSEE
+395 FESVSSFRFFENSEE
-410 IFTALSGI
+410 VFTALSGI
-418 SGKIPSFSIGGINIA
+418 SGKIPSFSIGGIN
-433 TRYVDGGRHGFW
+433 F
-445 RDEHLRIEGDA
+445 
-456 AAHLHELFRSD
+456 
-467 WLSAGGEELQPL
+467 
-479 PEQKQSRPSNPS
+479 
-491 HPLQIIHSAEGPT
+491 
-504 RHAHHRAIIEAICSA
+504 
-519 RHNIRIS
+519 
-526 TPYLLPPPALL
+526 
-537 EAICIAA
+537 
-544 RSGVEVELLIP
+544 
-555 ARSDVRIAGLAAEA
+555 GLAPSFSGNLLLLLVPVLT
-569 FVRYCVQQDVK
+569 FVTY
-580 VYRYRNGFLHSKLIT
+580 FLTSKLNRKFMAQP
-595 IDESVAIV
+595 VANEGV
-603 GSANL
+603 DAKQ
-608 DYRSLCY
+608 
-615 NLEASVAIYSPA
+615 VACSNTMMDVTMPMMSTFFTFMVPA
-627 LVREYNSRFYTD
+627 LVGVYWMFRSLVGLGKQFI
-639 LALSEPVSRLQRPTI
+639 I
-654 SRLLAEGLARLLA
+654 SRIMPLPTFTEEDYKQAAKEMAGKRTVVKKSERAGSVRSLHHIDDEDYEDTRERALARKAAIEAREREEQEAKKSSLFGGATLKQDRKA
-667 PLL
+667 EDAKDADDTDEADQADKN